1 MADGDSTT
9 ADAMIPIDC
18 FRDSE
23 FLDIL
28 TNVVSF
34 FADVISVFAVKL
46 QTELVKSNIHP
57 CIPTALRD
65 LQVYEYTAIEISGYR
80 DWVWNT
86 RLYIDVEGMSVHLH
100 FDFFLVTCLI
110 SFSSGF

>member
-46 QTELVKSNIHP
+46 Q
-57 CIPTALRD
+57 TALRD